1 MDGYFVHFFA
11 PDFLPKLPKH
21 VIFVIDISGSMF
33 GEKLKQTKD
42 AMVTILDDLTEKDYF
57 NIILF
62 SDDVEHWVPK
72 SAQGSS
78 PLLTYQG
85 TKELKEEALNFV
97 IGLET
102 EGATNIYDA
111 MKNALQKVA
120 EVRISEVSI
129 PANTKPLIIF
139 MTDGEPTV
147 GVTDRKEIEKN
158 ISEDNKKYQVQI
170 YGLAFGQD
178 ADFNLI
184 KGISLSSGGFAR
196 KIFEGS
202 DAAIQLE
209 DFYKD
214 LASPLLKDVKFSYVG
229 NNLTDVTNGNEMK
242 TFFKG
247 NEFVVAGKISDTSND
262 KVGIVIDAEGEIGNF
277 QQKLLFCPIAP
288 TLFNDPFGCILPPIH
303 PIQPQPARS
312 GPVNFI
318 ERLWA
323 FLTIKNLLDGKVS
336 ETEKPLSVPDS
347 VEPDDEVNVTTVEP
361 TSVDSNIKEDS
372 EKMLSEAKALELAL
386 KYNFVTK
393 LTSLIVTRP
402 QVEDKSEPEITIDP
416 LPVFEADPFFSHQ
429 FSFSSFSQGF
439 YPSFFITPSLSFV
452 NRCRYY
458 KVFLLH

>member
-11 PDFLPKLPKH
+11 PDFLPTLPKH

-33 GEKLKQTKD
+33 GEKMKQTKD
-42 AMVTILDDLTEKDYF
+42 AMVTILDDLTEKDFF
-57 NIILF
+57 NIIVF
-62 SDDVEHWVPK
+62 SDDAEHWVPK

-85 TKELKEEALNFV
+85 TKELKEDSLNFV
-97 IGLET
+97 IGLKT
-102 EGATNIYDA
+102 KGGTNIYDA

-120 EVRISEVSI
+120 DVRISEVSV
-129 PANTKPLIIF
+129 PTNTKPLIIF

-158 ISEDNKKYQVQI
+158 ISQDNKKYQVQI

-202 DAAIQLE
+202 DAALQLE

-247 NEFVVAGKISDTSND
+247 NEFVVAGKVSDTSND

-277 QQKLLFCPIAP
+277 QQKLLFCLMAP
-288 TLFNDPFGCILPPIH
+288 TLFNDPSGCILPPI
-303 PIQPQPARS
+303 PLIQPQPVRS
-312 GPVNFI
+312 KSVNFI

-336 ETEKPLSVPDS
+336 ETENQLPVPDS
-347 VEPDDEVNVTTVEP
+347 DVDNAVNVTTMKP
-361 TSVDSNIKEDS
+361 VDNKVREDS
-372 EKMLSEAKALELAL
+372 EKVLGEAKALELAL

-393 LTSLIVTRP
+393 LTSLIVTQP
-402 QVEDKSEPEITIDP
+402 ESEDKMVPEIQIDP
-416 LPVFEADPFFSHQ
+416 APVLEEVAVFSGH
-429 FSFSSFSQGF
+429 FSTTSVSRGSYTSNVRGIGLG
-439 YPSFFITPSLSFV
+439 YK
-452 NRCRYY
+452 RCQCYR
-458 KVFLLH
+458 LLYH

>member
-97 IGLET
+97 IGLEIK
-102 EGATNIYDA
+102 GGTNIYDA

-288 TLFNDPFGCILPPIH
+288 TLFNDPFGCILPPIP

-336 ETEKPLSVPDS
+336 ETENQLPVPDS
-347 VEPDDEVNVTTVEP
+347 DVDNAVNVTTMKP
-361 TSVDSNIKEDS
+361 VDNKVREDS
-372 EKMLSEAKALELAL
+372 EKVLGEAKALELAL

-393 LTSLIVTRP
+393 LTSLIVTQP
-402 QVEDKSEPEITIDP
+402 ESEDKMVPEIQIDP
-416 LPVFEADPFFSHQ
+416 APVLEEVAVFSGH
-429 FSFSSFSQGF
+429 FSTTSVSRGSYTSNVRGIGLG
-439 YPSFFITPSLSFV
+439 YK
-452 NRCRYY
+452 RCQCYR
-458 KVFLLH
+458 LLYH

>member
-33 GEKLKQTKD
+33 GEKMKQTKD
-42 AMVTILDDLTEKDYF
+42 AMVTILDDLTEKDFF
-57 NIILF
+57 NIIVF
-62 SDDVEHWVPK
+62 SDDAEHWVPK

-102 EGATNIYDA
+102 KGMTNIYDA

-139 MTDGEPTV
+139 MTDGSPTV

-158 ISEDNKKYQVQI
+158 ILADNKKYQVQI

-178 ADFNLI
+178 ADFDLI

-247 NEFVVAGKISDTSND
+247 NEFVIAGKFSDTSND

-277 QQKLLFCPIAP
+277 QQKLLFCLMAP
-288 TLFNDPFGCILPPIH
+288 TLFNDPSGCILPPI
-303 PIQPQPARS
+303 PLIQPQPVRS
-312 GPVNFI
+312 KSVNFI

-323 FLTIKNLLDGKVS
+323 FLTIKNLLEGKVS
-336 ETEKPLSVPDS
+336 KIETKFPVLDS
-347 VEPDDEVNVTTVEP
+347 NEAEVSRTTVKP
-361 TSVDSNIKEDS
+361 ILVGTQVKEDS
-372 EKMLSEAKALELAL
+372 EIMLSEGKALELAL

-393 LTSLIVTRP
+393 LTSLIVTGA
-402 QVEDKSEPEITIDP
+402 QSEDKMVPDIQINP
-416 LPVFEADPFFSHQ
+416 VPVFEDVADVSGHFSTT
-429 FSFSSFSQGF
+429 FAPGGF
-439 YPSFFITPSLSFV
+439 YPSHSRGLNLV
-452 NRCRYY
+452 ARMCECY
-458 KVFLLH
+458 KLLYHLL